1 MAILWRIGY
10 CDHSVSYSNRRI
22 ALLLVLSLV
31 LSLGV
36 SSPALANDVAAHVTS
51 FRGSSLPAAAHPS
64 QIAAASASTQAS
76 ADKLFHTDLSSLLG
90 TCESVGEVVGSGPN
104 VSEIFAAFR
113 QSGSH
118 REIITNPAWT
128 AMGTGLAHSADG
140 TTYLSVVFCRQ
151 AGTPVTVPESTPAQE
166 EAPESTPAPGYVTPA
181 KPLEPLP
188 VFSPALETPAQT
200 PVIELPGEVPA
211 LQEFLPAIGA
221 RRNEIREKLDR
232 QAKSTLPDW
241 YVGVCG
247 TVDRDRVLED
257 STADSGACPKAG

>member
-1 MAILWRIGY
+1 M
-10 CDHSVSYSNRRI
+10 
-22 ALLLVLSLV
+22 
-31 LSLGV
+31 
-36 SSPALANDVAAHVTS
+36 TS

-76 ADKLFHTDLSSLLG
+76 ADNLFHTNLSSLLG
-90 TCESVGEVVGSGPN
+90 TCESVGEVVGRGPN

-118 REIITNPAWT
+118 REIINNPTWT

-151 AGTPVTVPESTPAQE
+151 AGTQETVPESTPAQE
-166 EAPESTPAPGYVTPA
+166 APESTPAREEAPESTPAQEMDSPEKAP
-181 KPLEPLP
+181 K
-188 VFSPALETPAQT
+188 SPAVDSPTLQPPAQT
-200 PVIELPGEVPA
+200 PVIEQPEGVPA
-211 LQEFLPAIGA
+211 LKGLLPAIGA

-247 TVDRDRVLED
+247 TVDRVRVLDD